1 MTNCLSAFDHFM
13 GLALKGLRFSDLI
26 IDNDVTKCS
35 SGLIEIQVP
44 IFRHDLRVRSHD
56 KQNELTPV

>member
-1 MTNCLSAFDHFM
+1 M